1 MILLSSDSI
10 GGISPPP
17 GLDPNNGYKGSL
29 GAIIVFGIILLIVI
43 IAIIVSVVKKRK
55 QQIAEEQETATPN
68 TEEKKEEVKE
78 ETKEIKSEL
87 SEEGLSLLKKYKQ
100 LLDNDLITKE
110 EYDAKLN
117 AVIED
122 KQ

>member
-17 GLDPNNGYKGSL
+17 GLDPDNGYKGSL
-29 GAIIVFGIILLIVI
+29 GAIIVFGIIVLIVI
-43 IAIIVSVVKKRK
+43 IAIIVSVVKNRK
-55 QQIAEEQETATPN
+55 KQTEKQETATPN

-87 SEEGLSLLKKYKQ
+87 SEEELSLLKKYKQ